1 MKQVIV
7 ITGASSGFG
16 ALTARALAQ
25 AGHTV
30 YASMRET
37 LGRNAPQVQDAALY
51 AQLHQVDLRTVEMDV
66 TSSDSVEAGIAQVIR
81 EAGRLDVVIHNA
93 GHMSFGPAEAF
104 TPEQFAQLYDTNV
117 LSTQRVNRAALP
129 YMRQQGSG
137 LVLWVSSSSA
147 RGGTPPYLAPYFAAK
162 AAMDSLAVSYA
173 GELTRWGIDT
183 TIVVPGAFTK
193 GTNHFV
199 HSGTPADSERAA
211 EYHTGPYAGVP
222 EQSLKGLAALE
233 PEDADV
239 ADVARAIVD
248 IVDMPVGRRPFR
260 CHVDP
265 SQDGAEVVNAM
276 ADRVRAE
283 MLRRI
288 GLEDLLHTRVDEVGV
303 QMAMS
308 QERK

>member
-1 MKQVIV
+1 MKSVIL

-16 ALTARALAQ
+16 ALTARALAD

-37 LGRNAPQVQDAALY
+37 LGRNAPQVAQVQQY
-51 AQLHQVDLRTVEMDV
+51 ADQHQVDLRSVELDV
-66 TSSDSVEAGIAQVIR
+66 ASSTSVEAGVAKIIADC
-81 EAGRLDVVIHNA
+81 GRLDVIIHNA

-104 TPEQFAQLYDTNV
+104 TPEQYAQLYDINV

-129 YMRQQGSG
+129 QLRKQGRG

-173 GELTRWGIDT
+173 SELARWGVETSI
-183 TIVVPGAFTK
+183 IVPGAFTK

-199 HSGTPADSERAA
+199 HSGSPADQARAA
-211 EYHTGPYAGVP
+211 EYNKGPYAGVP
-222 EQSLKGLAALE
+222 DQALKGLAALE
-233 PEDADV
+233 PADADV
-239 ADVARAIVD
+239 GDVADAIVE
-248 IVDMPVGRRPFR
+248 IVDMPSGTRPFR
-260 CHVDP
+260 RHIDP
-265 SQDGAEVVNAM
+265 SQDGAEIVNAR

-283 MLRRI
+283 MFRRI
-288 GLEDLLHTRVDEVGV
+288 GLEDLLKPTIR
-303 QMAMS
+303 
-308 QERK
+308 